1 MELGISNLG
10 FIIELGQSNKY
21 KDVLNLLFD
30 STEACLNA
38 AELNNI
44 KVVELIIDPPKIL
57 SDERKG
63 EFIALLNQYKIKKQI
78 HGPFIDI
85 NLCSHNDIIVNA
97 SVKSY
102 NEIAKICNEINIKM
116 MTIHP
121 GLANF
126 MIPSIREYN
135 KIQLKKALN
144 QLLNFASSYNLM
156 ICLENMP
163 KKASIMLDTANIEEI
178 FSIINRNDL
187 YMTYDT
193 SHFYTN
199 DGNIALL
206 WKKFHKKIKNIHLV
220 DNFSKDSD
228 THPPL
233 GTGKIN
239 FNRIF
244 EIIKS
249 YNYKGPLIIEIS
261 SFKYQQ
267 ESINF
272 INKYF

>member
-1 MELGISNLG
+1 MELGISSLG

-21 KDVLNLLFD
+21 KNVLDLLFD
-30 STEACLNA
+30 SIEACLNA
-38 AELNNI
+38 AELYNI
-44 KVVELIIDPPKIL
+44 KVVELVIDPPIIL
-57 SDERKG
+57 TGERKN
-63 EFIALLNQYKIKKQI
+63 EFVELLKPYKIKKQI

-85 NLCSHNDIIVNA
+85 NLCSHNDIILNA
-97 SVKSY
+97 SIKSY
-102 NEIAKICNEINIKM
+102 IEMAKICNDINAKM

-126 MIPSIREYN
+126 MISSIREYN
-135 KIQLKKALN
+135 KIQLKKAIN
-144 QLLNFASSYNLM
+144 QLLNFTSGYNLM

-163 KKASIMLDTANIEEI
+163 KKADIMLDTADIEET

-199 DGNIALL
+199 DGNVGLL
-206 WKKFHKKIKNIHLV
+206 WKKFHKKIKNVHLV
-220 DNFSKDSD
+220 DNFTKDSD

-249 YNYKGPLIIEIS
+249 YDYKGPLIIEIS
-261 SFKYQQ
+261 SFKYLQ

-272 INKYF
+272 INKYL

>member
-1 MELGISNLG
+1 MELGISSLG

-21 KDVLNLLFD
+21 RDVLTLLFD

-44 KVVELIIDPPKIL
+44 NVVELIIDPPKIL

-63 EFIALLNQYKIKKQI
+63 EFIALLNQYKLKKQI

-97 SVKSY
+97 SIKSY
-102 NEIAKICNEINIKM
+102 SEIAKICNEINVKM

-121 GLANF
+121 GMANF
-126 MIPSIREYN
+126 MISSIREYN
-135 KIQLKKALN
+135 KFQLKKALN
-144 QLLNFASSYNLM
+144 QLLNVTSSYNLM

-163 KKASIMLDTANIEEI
+163 KKANIMLDQVDIEEI
-178 FSIINRNDL
+178 FSMINRHDL

-199 DGNIALL
+199 DGNVDSL
-206 WKKFHKKIKNIHLV
+206 WKKFHKIIKNVHLV
-220 DNFSKDSD
+220 DNFTKDSD

-261 SFKYQQ
+261 SFKHLQ

-272 INKYF
+272 IKKYF